1 MPLIS
6 IITTVYDAKE
16 YLPRTIQSILAQTLT
31 DFELILVDDGS
42 PNGCG
47 ELCDEWA
54 AKDSRIRVIHKP
66 NGGPAS
72 ASNAG
77 LDAAR
82 GQYIG
87 FVDSDDRIA
96 PTMYEKL
103 YAALTEAGCAMAGC
117 NARCIEERDNP
128 VERTVRAARPGR
140 QDALELFRDV
150 FQNGGMYG
158 MLCWNK
164 LIDAR
169 LFEGLRFDTSL
180 LYGDD
185 CNILH
190 KVYNGQQIVCLPDE
204 LYFYRER
211 AGSLTAARFHPR
223 MLDDLLVYKMWYEY
237 LLALPGREDLA
248 QWALARY
255 WQVFYIRY
263 VQARQCGPL
272 TPAARAAFAA
282 HLPAL
287 RGLRK
292 AIRAC
297 PHISRGEKLR
307 AALFCRDP
315 ELVYRAAAAWGRLA
329 DKGKGG
335 RHA

>member
-6 IITTVYDAKE
+6 IITTVYDAKD
-16 YLPRTIQSILAQTLT
+16 YLPRTIRSILAQTLA
-31 DFELILVDDGS
+31 DFELILVEDGS

-47 ELCDEWA
+47 ELCDRWA
-54 AKDSRIRVIHKP
+54 EKDSRIRVIHKP

-82 GQYIG
+82 GRYIG
-87 FVDSDDRIA
+87 FVDSDDLIA
-96 PTMYEKL
+96 PDMYEQL
-103 YAALTEAGCAMAGC
+103 YAALTAAGCAMAGC
-117 NARCIEERDNP
+117 NARCIDERDRP
-128 VERTVRAARPGR
+128 LERTVRAATPGR

-164 LIDAR
+164 LIDAE
-169 LFEGLRFDTSL
+169 LFRGLRFDTAL
-180 LYGDD
+180 FYGDD

-190 KVYNGQQIVCLPDE
+190 RVYDGQQIVCLPQE

-211 AGSLTAARFHPR
+211 AGSLTASLFRPR
-223 MLDDLLVYKMWYEY
+223 MLDDLTVYKMWYDY
-237 LLALPGREDLA
+237 LRDRPGREDLA

-255 WQVFYIRY
+255 WQVFYLFY
-263 VQARQCGPL
+263 VHARQQGEL
-272 TPAARAAFAA
+272 DEAARAAFAA
-282 HLPAL
+282 HLPVL
-287 RGLRK
+287 RRLEK

-297 PHISRGEKLR
+297 PHIPAGEKLR
-307 AALFCRDP
+307 AAAFCRSP
-315 ELVYRAAAAWGRLA
+315 ELTYRAAAAWGGLA
-329 DKGKGG
+329 QKRKGG
-335 RHA
+335 SHA

>member
-16 YLPRTIQSILAQTLT
+16 YLPRAIQSVLAQTLA
-31 DFELILVDDGS
+31 DLELILVDDGS

-47 ELCDEWA
+47 AICDEWA
-54 AKDSRIRVIHKP
+54 AKDSRVRVIHQP
-66 NGGPAS
+66 NRGPAA

-82 GQYIG
+82 GRYIG

-96 PTMYEKL
+96 PDMYAKL
-103 YAALTEAGCAMAGC
+103 YAALTGADCAMAGC
-117 NARCIEERDNP
+117 NARCINERDEP
-128 VERTVRAARPGR
+128 VERTVRAACPGR

-150 FQNGGMYG
+150 FQNGSMYG

-169 LFEGLRFDTSL
+169 LFVGLRFDTSL

-190 KVYNGQQIVCLPDE
+190 QVYDGQQIVCLPEE

-211 AGSLTAARFHPR
+211 AGSLTAVAFRAR
-223 MLDDLLVYKMWYEY
+223 MLDDLIVYKRWYDY

-255 WQVFYIRY
+255 WQIFYQLY
-263 VQARQCGPL
+263 VQARRSGPL
-272 TPAARAAFAA
+272 DPEARAAFAA
-282 HLPAL
+282 HLPVL
-287 RGLRK
+287 RGLQK

-297 PHISRGEKLR
+297 PHIAAGEKLR
-307 AALFCRDP
+307 AVLFCRAP
-315 ELVYRAAAAWGRLA
+315 ESVYRAAAAWGALA
-329 DKGKGG
+329 QKRKGA